1 MSKPKSP
8 RRGFTLIE
16 LLVVI
21 AIIAVLIAL
30 LLPAVQSAREAAR
43 RIQCTNNL
51 KQLGLAMH
59 NYADVNLCFPSGGFK
74 MREREINDPCGGAHQ
89 SSFYIAM
96 LSFFE
101 QSPVANAWNFS
112 VAYQGLENSTVTRT
126 GLSAIWCPSDP
137 LAAQPDSNFNA
148 NYPGDYD
155 MRYHSYKGSAGVF
168 YGVARNSSPGC
179 SAFAAQ
185 FAAATGVIHLYS
197 STSIGAITDGTSNTM
212 LIGESAFGKL
222 PAGRWDWQWWTS
234 GNNADTL
241 GVTLYPMNPQRKLN
255 NPDYNAG
262 YQGINVGVMY
272 QAYSSFHPGG
282 GNFAFADGSVKFLKD
297 TINTMPFDA
306 ATGLPSG
313 FAPNATT
320 GVLQLQPGN
329 QLGVWQA
336 ISTKAGGE
344 VVSADQY

>member
-1 MSKPKSP
+1 MSKSISP

-59 NYADVNLCFPSGGFK
+59 NYVDANLCFPSGGFK
-74 MREREINDPCGGAHQ
+74 SQIEEINNPCAGNHQ
-89 SSFYIAM
+89 SSYYIAM

-112 VAYQGLENSTVTRT
+112 VPYQGPQNSTVTQT
-126 GLSAIWCPSDP
+126 GISSIWCPSD
-137 LAAQPDSNFNA
+137 AAAALPDGSFRSS
-148 NYPGDYD
+148 YGVQYD
-155 MRYHSYKGSAGVF
+155 MRYHSYKGNAGAF
-168 YGVARNSSPGC
+168 YAVARNSSPNCAVFG
-179 SAFAAQ
+179 AQ
-185 FAAATGVIHLYS
+185 KAAATGVIHLYS
-197 STSIGAITDGTSNTM
+197 STSIGAISDGTSNTM
-212 LIGESAFGKL
+212 LLGESAFGKL
-222 PAGRWDWQWWTS
+222 PPGRWDWQWWTS

-241 GVTLYPMNPQRKLN
+241 GITLYPLNPQKKLN

-272 QAYSSFHPGG
+272 QAFSSFHPGG
-282 GNFAFADGSVKFLKD
+282 GNFAFCDGSVKFIKD
-297 TINTMPFDA
+297 TINSMPYDT
-306 ATGLPSG
+306 ATGLPFG
-313 FAPNATT
+313 FAPDTNNI
-320 GVLQLQPGN
+320 LRLQPGN

-344 VVSADQY
+344 VISADQY